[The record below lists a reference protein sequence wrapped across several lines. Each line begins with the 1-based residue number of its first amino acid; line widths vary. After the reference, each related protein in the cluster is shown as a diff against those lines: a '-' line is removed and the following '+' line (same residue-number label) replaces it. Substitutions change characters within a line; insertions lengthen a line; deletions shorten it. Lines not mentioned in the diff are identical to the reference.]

1 MISGGS
7 SDRNSGVEVDHWFSY
22 LPGMAYRCDNDSNW
36 TMLIVSPGSEEL
48 TGYPPQDFINQS
60 LSYDLLIHPDFRQ
73 YVWDEIQFA
82 LVQNRPYTI
91 EYKIRT
97 KDGNSK
103 WVWEKG
109 AGVYGSDGELLFL
122 EGFITDITDKKDRTF
137 EFDTFFDIQPDL
149 LCIGTL
155 HGILIRVNK
164 AWEKTLGYKVDELQG
179 KSFVGL
185 LHPDDLE
192 STLTFTRNSTKEGT
206 IVTYDNRYLTKSGE
220 TVYLEWRAAISG
232 DKYYAVARDITD
244 HIKLK
249 NSVTESEAVLKSL
262 INSITESAFL
272 MELDGTVVIC
282 NPITAERLKRSGEDL
297 TGVNMFDLLDEKT
310 AAFRREKLDEVIRT
324 KTAVQFEDI
333 RTGSNILNSVYPV
346 FNSSGDVV
354 RFAVFGYDITHRRST
369 ITELETL
376 SNELKDLN
384 ERKNKFISILAH
396 DLRGPFHPLLNSL
409 DLLNSDYDQLTEE
422 ERRQFIKS
430 SYEIAQTQFALLESI
445 LEWSRATQGKLR
457 INSERFLISTVINRA
472 ISQMSPVFHSKNIA
486 LQYSPQED
494 LFVQADTEMFLTV
507 VRNLLSNAVKFSDS
521 GSQVWVTQKS
531 TEKTVEV
538 SIIDNGRGIESE
550 NLCKLFDIAT
560 AHSTRGTYNEKGSGL
575 GLSLCKEL
583 LDKMHGKMTIS
594 SELGMGTIVTI
605 TLPRGLSI

>member
-1 MISGGS
+1 
-7 SDRNSGVEVDHWFSY
+7 
-22 LPGMAYRCDNDSNW
+22 
-36 TMLIVSPGSEEL
+36 
-48 TGYPPQDFINQS
+48 
-60 LSYDLLIHPDFRQ
+60 
-73 YVWDEIQFA
+73 
-82 LVQNRPYTI
+82 
-91 EYKIRT
+91 
-97 KDGNSK
+97 
-103 WVWEKG
+103 
-109 AGVYGSDGELLFL
+109 
-122 EGFITDITDKKDRTF
+122 
-137 EFDTFFDIQPDL
+137 
-149 LCIGTL
+149 
-155 HGILIRVNK
+155 
-164 AWEKTLGYKVDELQG
+164 
-179 KSFVGL
+179 L

>member
-22 LPGMAYRCDNDSNW
+22 LPGMAYRCDNDSDW
-36 TMLIVSPGSEEL
+36 TMLIVSPGCEEL

-60 LSYDLLIHPDFRQ
+60 LSYDSLIHPDFRQ

-82 LVQNRPYTI
+82 LVQNRPFTI

-97 KDGNSK
+97 KDGSLK

-109 AGVYGSDGELLFL
+109 AGIHGSDGEILFL
-122 EGFITDITDKKDRTF
+122 EGFITDITDKKEQTF

-155 HGILIRVNK
+155 DGILIRVNK
-164 AWEKTLGYKVDELQG
+164 AWETTLGYTVEELQG
-179 KSFVGL
+179 NSFVHL
-185 LHPDDLE
+185 LHPDDLD
-192 STLTFTRNSTKEGT
+192 STLSFTRKSTKEGT

-220 TVYLEWRAAISG
+220 TVHLEWRAAISG
-232 DKYYAVARDITD
+232 NKYYGVARDITE
-244 HIKLK
+244 HIKLQ
-249 NSVTESEAVLKSL
+249 NSVKESASVLKSL

-272 MELDGTVVIC
+272 MELDGTVVIS
-282 NPITAERLKRSGEDL
+282 NPITAERLRRPGEDL

-310 AAFRREKLDEVIRT
+310 AAFRRKKLDEVFRT
-324 KTAVQFEDI
+324 KTAVQFEDT
-333 RTGSNILNSVYPV
+333 RTGSNILNSIYPV

-354 RFAVFGYDITHRRST
+354 RFAVFGYDITHRRNT
-369 ITELETL
+369 ITELEAL
-376 SNELKDLN
+376 SAELKDLN

-409 DLLNSDYDQLTEE
+409 DLLNSDYDQFTEE

-457 INSERFLISTVINRA
+457 INSERFLISAVINRA
-472 ISQMSPVFHSKNIA
+472 LSQMMPVFDSKNIL
-486 LQYSPQED
+486 LQYSPKED

-507 VRNLLSNAVKFSDS
+507 VRNLLSNALKFSDS
-521 GSQVWVTQKS
+521 GSQVWITQKS
-531 TEKTVEV
+531 TETTVEV
-538 SIIDNGRGIESE
+538 SIIDNGRGIETE
-550 NLCKLFDIAT
+550 NLNKLFDIAT
-560 AHSTRGTYNEKGSGL
+560 THSTRGTYNEKGSGL
-575 GLSLCKEL
+575 GLLLCKEL

>member
-82 LVQNRPYTI
+82 LVQNRPFTI

-122 EGFITDITDKKDRTF
+122 EGFITDITDKKEQTF
-137 EFDTFFDIQPDL
+137 EFDTFFDIQPDM

-155 HGILIRVNK
+155 DGILIRVNK
-164 AWEKTLGYKVDELQG
+164 AWETTLGYTIDELQG
-179 KSFVGL
+179 SSFVKL

-324 KTAVQFEDI
+324 KTAVQFEDT
-333 RTGSNILNSVYPV
+333 RKGSNILNSIYPV
-346 FNSSGDVV
+346 FNSSGEVV
-354 RFAVFGYDITHRRST
+354 RFAVFGYDITHRRNT
-369 ITELETL
+369 ITELEAL
-376 SNELKDLN
+376 SSELKDLN

-409 DLLNSDYDQLTEE
+409 DLLNSDYDQFTEE

-445 LEWSRATQGKLR
+445 LEWSKATQGKLR
-457 INSERFLISTVINRA
+457 VNSERFLISTVINRA
-472 ISQMSPVFHSKNIA
+472 LSQMMPVFDSKNIL
-486 LQYSPQED
+486 LQYTPQED
-494 LFVQADTEMFLTV
+494 LFVQADTEMFLTII
-507 VRNLLSNAVKFSDS
+507 RNLLSNALKFSDS
-521 GSQVWVTQKS
+521 GSQVWITQKS

-538 SIIDNGRGIESE
+538 SIIDNGRGIENE
-550 NLCKLFDIAT
+550 NLHKLFDIST
-560 AHSTRGTYNEKGSGL
+560 SHSTRGTFNEKGSGL
-575 GLSLCKEL
+575 GLLLCKEL
-583 LDKMHGKMTIS
+583 LDKMHGTMTIS